1 MSDNETVARDAIPK
15 SEATTALTA
24 QRIRKRELDR
34 RAQRTARVK
43 TKNRIAYLEQL
54 VETFRDQD
62 AHGANTS
69 LIKQLEGV
77 SAERDGFKRFLQSLD
92 DSIRSHLAG
101 TPGTVTLNPPGRPR
115 DQSLL
120 RRDAS
125 GDDSAC
131 AGTQSLL
138 ETASIAPPVDANA
151 PLLEFGSEM
160 DYSIDGSINLNAPQS
175 ERPIKTT
182 ANPISGVEVPGS
194 SPEADGANLS
204 LASHQVTA
212 VQNTHCP
219 PVIPPPS
226 SCACTSSSSRTRRLA
241 DGTEVSFNIWRA
253 ANQVLSKPA
262 RRLDADRECDSIS
275 DSIILRAILEGW
287 DSVDKTHPLTPFWK
301 KIRYLDEIGFMGC
314 STVERFGILWIVH
327 LLIPTQHD
335 AVPVNPTVLPK
346 WYRKPLVALLL
357 SPVLSPNY
365 CAGRQITLATCQ
377 ASSISLG
384 KNLSITKL
392 HKTKTCA
399 RPGVRESL
407 NQSHHRY
414 CQNLFWNLFKEHVR
428 IIWPFDFR
436 DCYTQNVQQG
446 RYHIS
451 SAFEQT
457 IRNSRSWTM
466 ERDFFG
472 SFPELH
478 HEIPIFL
485 DIIPPPPRMGAWE
498 PDTVSTHAAG
508 RTNDALEAA
517 SYLNIEDQLF
527 GFPLYGPPR
536 PTGWNVNDYDQS
548 AGYRI
553 SYEDLDAIGG
563 SSSHTVL

>member
-1 MSDNETVARDAIPK
+1 MSDNETVAQDAIPK
-15 SEATTALTA
+15 SEAATALTA

-101 TPGTVTLNPPGRPR
+101 TPGTVALNPPGRPR

-131 AGTQSLL
+131 PGTQSLL
-138 ETASIAPPVDANA
+138 EPASMAPPVDANA

-160 DYSIDGSINLNAPQS
+160 DYSIDGSINLNAPPS

-182 ANPISGVEVPGS
+182 ANPISGVERPGS

-219 PVIPPPS
+219 PVITPPS

-275 DSIILRAILEGW
+275 DDIIVRAILEGW

-346 WYRKPLVALLL
+346 WYRKP
-357 SPVLSPNY
+357 
-365 CAGRQITLATCQ
+365 
-377 ASSISLG
+377 SSNHPRYVPGVEYLPW
-384 KNLSITKL
+384 
-392 HKTKTCA
+392 
-399 RPGVRESL
+399 PGVRESL

-472 SFPELH
+472 YFPELH

-498 PDTVSTHAAG
+498 PDTASTHAAG
-508 RTNDALEAA
+508 RTTNDLEAA
-517 SYLNIEDQLF
+517 SYVNIEDQLF

-536 PTGWNVNDYDQS
+536 PTGWNVNDYDQA

-553 SYEDLDAIGG
+553 SYDDLDAIGG
-563 SSSHTVL
+563 GSSHTVL